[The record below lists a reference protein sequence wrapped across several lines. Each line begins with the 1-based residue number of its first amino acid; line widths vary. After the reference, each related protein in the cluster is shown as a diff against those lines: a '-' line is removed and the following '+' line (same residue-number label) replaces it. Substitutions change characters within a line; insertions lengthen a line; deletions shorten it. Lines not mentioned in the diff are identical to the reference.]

1 VSGTAGK
8 RFDRLREY
16 EMKRA
21 EIEERVIRTVA
32 ETMNVAPERLT
43 AETSFVSDL
52 DADSV
57 AMVDVL
63 MALEDAF
70 GIELI
75 DKYKQEIKTVAD
87 AIDCVVA
94 QLPA

>member
-1 VSGTAGK
+1 M
-8 RFDRLREY
+8 
-16 EMKRA
+16 MKRS
-21 EIEERVIRTVA
+21 EIEETVLRTIA
-32 ETMNVAPERLT
+32 ETMNVAPERVKP
-43 AETSFVSDL
+43 ETSFEGDL

-70 GIELI
+70 GVELV

-87 AIDCVVA
+87 VIDGVVA

>member
-1 VSGTAGK
+1 
-8 RFDRLREY
+8 
-16 EMKRA
+16 MKRP
-21 EIEERVIRTVA
+21 EIEDTVLSTIA
-32 ETMNVAPERLT
+32 ETMNVARERLT
-43 AETSFVSDL
+43 PETSFADDL

-70 GIELI
+70 GVNIL
-75 DKYKQEIKTVAD
+75 DKYDQNIKTVAD

-94 QLPA
+94 QLPE

>member
-1 VSGTAGK
+1 
-8 RFDRLREY
+8 
-16 EMKRA
+16 MKRS
-21 EIEERVIRTVA
+21 EIEQSVMRTVA

-43 AETSFVSDL
+43 TETSFANDL

-70 GIELI
+70 GVNIL
-75 DKYKQEIKTVAD
+75 DKYKLEIKTVAD
-87 AIDCVVA
+87 AIDCIVT
-94 QLPA
+94 QLPE

>member
-1 VSGTAGK
+1 
-8 RFDRLREY
+8 
-16 EMKRA
+16 MKRS
-21 EIEERVIRTVA
+21 EIEETVLRTIA
-32 ETMNVAPERLT
+32 ETMNVAPERVT
-43 AETSFVSDL
+43 AETSFEGDL

-70 GIELI
+70 GVELV

-87 AIDCVVA
+87 VIDGVVA

>member
-1 VSGTAGK
+1 M
-8 RFDRLREY
+8 
-16 EMKRA
+16 MKRS
-21 EIEERVIRTVA
+21 EIEETVLRTIA
-32 ETMNVAPERLT
+32 ETMNVAPERVKP
-43 AETSFVSDL
+43 ETSFVDDL

-70 GIELI
+70 GVELV

-87 AIDCVVA
+87 VIDGVVA